1 MNNLLIFLIFVLCG
15 LYNFKYSDF
24 NRNDKIFTTQMLFF
38 VGLVFITKENNIY
51 GLLFLICMI
60 YFSQITMHTEGFSTL
75 SYSDLEPIINTDTY
89 RGSDGDTDT
98 ETKKCDKHCK
108 KHPDIVTIMDNCVMS
123 DVMRKSS
130 ESNQIPIHINN
141 SNKDVMP
148 TFQPNKDLNLTIWK

>member
-75 SYSDLEPIINTDTY
+75 SYSDLEPIINTDT
-89 RGSDGDTDT
+89 

-108 KHPDIVTIMDNCVMS
+108 KHPEIVTIMDNCVMS

-130 ESNQIPIHINN
+130 ESNQIPITINN

>member
-75 SYSDLEPIINTDTY
+75 SYSDLEPIINTDT
-89 RGSDGDTDT
+89 DT

-108 KHPDIVTIMDNCVMS
+108 KHPEIVTIMDNCVMS

>member
-1 MNNLLIFLIFVLCG
+1 
-15 LYNFKYSDF
+15 
-24 NRNDKIFTTQMLFF
+24 
-38 VGLVFITKENNIY
+38 
-51 GLLFLICMI
+51 
-60 YFSQITMHTEGFSTL
+60 MHTEGFSTL